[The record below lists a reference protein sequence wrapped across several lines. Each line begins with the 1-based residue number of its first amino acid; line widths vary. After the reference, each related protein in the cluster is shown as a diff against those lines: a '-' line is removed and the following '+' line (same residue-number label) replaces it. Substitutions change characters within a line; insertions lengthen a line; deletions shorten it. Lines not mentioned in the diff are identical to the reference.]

1 MEAQDVLF
9 YKGINSDMDKIYLSG
24 DTYIDLVNGMLVPSE
39 NGKYIVKNANGTKE
53 LFSIT
58 SGYTPIGFVVIAGI
72 LYIVS
77 CNEQSITEVGCYPY
91 FSNGTKTYSYQPL
104 QNYVATVT
112 PGPMRSNLFGYTKTS
127 NVSVIGRLTF
137 DGSVNLYLCDGVN
150 PNWVIN
156 TGFDQRGDSNNFLYY
171 PSSFFGRLR
180 FFMSA
185 SKIPLFDMASCLIQ
199 DGGMLKPGSYI
210 VFIRYMDQHYNKT
223 PFIGYSEAFL
233 VSNGET
239 GSYSP
244 VPFSDN
250 DTAVTNKQIKLVLNN
265 LETTEYKYVEI
276 AYLRS
281 FGLAGSVTTET
292 KLISSVID
300 KGTSGSLT
308 IILNGNEKLATL
320 TIEELYQQI
329 PQTQTSTDHV
339 VANDRYWG
347 VGWKKKQR
355 EGEFTKNFFRRILP
369 SPTEVPM
376 ASHLGLQIGK
386 ADQVGYFAE
395 QIYQFMGQF
404 IYNDMSTSKLYP
416 LAGRKDTTT
425 ESFNN
430 SGFVKMPIRSSY
442 NYPIG
447 IIFNAERDSHS
458 YFGDMSHQGGNPISA
473 KNYFEY
479 YITNDEF
486 KDVIGVRFYRS
497 KRVNN
502 LLYQGLM
509 VPTTFRFKKQS
520 YLYPKTGTSHTVNGL
535 TFDHTMWLQL
545 DRVGPEGT
553 YDKYLGKASAPQ
565 SYKGAMHYPFFCG
578 IAPGYQINNYGRPPW
593 ALQSIFTLNST
604 EHIRFA
610 MFSPDYM
617 FNNVA
622 KITQGQTLYYEEVR
636 TSNVSKPAA
645 DFDSDGIFPNY
656 PRVVYDATSITYNN
670 RKSGKVVAHAV
681 ELNTDRGPG
690 NYSSQIRDY
699 FAIGRNKDALAIRTA
714 IAYQDD
720 HDNAEDHHGCL
731 RSNRCPAFI
740 GIEILDE
747 TYNDGHLVEN
757 ARYANLYLSPNDGDF
772 YDAVIQKQ
780 NLAES
785 YYIIEQPFASTSFGN
800 LDSHAFMG
808 GDCFLNTM
816 NFFLNKTFEFGGDDT
831 AGDLELWNK
840 HWGALNAASF
850 GDGQYG
856 HKYHHGVL
864 AKITCE
870 SELNANARIATKD
883 ATFFDALGL
892 SHSMGNYVK
901 IVKSSSKDIC
911 KESFLNY
918 GGLSKVSVV
927 YQVGSNS
934 FVSDYDKDSYNS
946 SVLVSDKQQ
955 GDAIADS
962 FRKITF
968 TKLKSFAM
976 TLGGIEAI
984 RCLNDQIFL
993 IHRYGTT
1000 LHQTEMII
1008 KQTQDNNPITIAQ
1021 GEVLPETYLYIGK
1034 YGAQSKGAIAQSDI
1048 ALYGFDKERER
1059 PWMVKG
1065 TSGGYQQIDMVEEFN
1080 AKKLFDGYI
1089 DFLKEYNTSP
1099 ISMVNL
1105 GYDASRNEIH
1115 FSTLLTGG
1123 DKMTFIF
1130 NEKINAFIGRQEY
1143 FANRLI
1149 GFLNEMLSTIYNNQ
1163 NDMNVVFQ
1171 HNSYQKSDL
1180 QTFHNSKKTF
1190 RFVFT
1195 VNGKG
1200 EKDYSR
1206 VPKIHESL
1214 QFHSSREPFST
1225 IKFSTEHQEG
1235 TYSSFYDEAR
1245 DDFWNNPEWKEN
1257 SWRVPVL
1264 VQNSAKANIGPI
1276 IPTTNPLLDVF
1287 GYDPNAAQRGTWLE
1301 IQVEYSGSEEI
1312 YIKNVT
1318 SYFNTSQS

>member
-1 MEAQDVLF
+1 MTAHL
-9 YKGINSDMDKIYLSG
+9 
-24 DTYIDLVNGMLVPSE
+24 DLE
-39 NGKYIVKNANGTKE
+39 
-53 LFSIT
+53 
-58 SGYTPIGFVVIAGI
+58 
-72 LYIVS
+72 
-77 CNEQSITEVGCYPY
+77 
-91 FSNGTKTYSYQPL
+91 
-104 QNYVATVT
+104 
-112 PGPMRSNLFGYTKTS
+112 
-127 NVSVIGRLTF
+127 
-137 DGSVNLYLCDGVN
+137 
-150 PNWVIN
+150 
-156 TGFDQRGDSNNFLYY
+156 
-171 PSSFFGRLR
+171 
-180 FFMSA
+180 
-185 SKIPLFDMASCLIQ
+185 
-199 DGGMLKPGSYI
+199 
-210 VFIRYMDQHYNKT
+210 
-223 PFIGYSEAFL
+223 
-233 VSNGET
+233 
-239 GSYSP
+239 
-244 VPFSDN
+244 
-250 DTAVTNKQIKLVLNN
+250 
-265 LETTEYKYVEI
+265 
-276 AYLRS
+276 
-281 FGLAGSVTTET
+281 
-292 KLISSVID
+292 
-300 KGTSGSLT
+300 
-308 IILNGNEKLATL
+308 
-320 TIEELYQQI
+320 
-329 PQTQTSTDHV
+329 
-339 VANDRYWG
+339 
-347 VGWKKKQR
+347 
-355 EGEFTKNFFRRILP
+355 
-369 SPTEVPM
+369 
-376 ASHLGLQIGK
+376 IGK
-386 ADQVGYFAE
+386 SNYVGYFSE

-404 IYNDMSTSKLYP
+404 IYSDMSTSKLYP
-416 LAGRKDTTT
+416 LAGWKDPTGV
-425 ESFNN
+425 SFND
-430 SGFVKMPIRSSY
+430 SGFVKMKIRDAY

-447 IIFNAERDSHS
+447 IVFNADRNDQA
-458 YFGDMSHQGGNPISA
+458 YFGDSSYQGGNPVSA
-473 KNYFEY
+473 TNYFNNF
-479 YITNDEF
+479 IANDEF

-509 VPTTFRFKKQS
+509 LPTTFRFKKQA
-520 YLYPKTGTSHTVNGL
+520 YLYPHIFLGADDPKTINGL
-535 TFDHTMWLQL
+535 YFDHVMWLQL

-553 YDKYLGKASAPQ
+553 YSKYLGKANAPQ
-565 SYKGAMHYPFFCG
+565 SYKGAMHYPFFAG
-578 IAPGYQINNYGRPPW
+578 IAPGYQINNYARPPW
-593 ALQSIFTLNST
+593 ALQNEFAQNTT

-610 MFSPDYM
+610 LFTPDYM

-622 KITQGQTLYYEEVR
+622 KITQGQTLYYEEIR
-636 TSNVSKPAA
+636 TVSYSVNAA
-645 DFDSDGIFPNY
+645 DWDNDGIFPNY
-656 PRVVYDATSITYNN
+656 PRVVYTANYLSYGS

-690 NYSSQIRDY
+690 NYSTQIRDY

-714 IAYQDD
+714 IAYRDD
-720 HDNAEDHHGCL
+720 QEDAEDHCGCL
-731 RSNRCPAFI
+731 RSNRCPAYI
-740 GIEILDE
+740 GVEILGE
-747 TYNDGHLVEN
+747 TYADGHEVQN
-757 ARYANLYLSPNDGDF
+757 GRYVNLYLSPNDGDF
-772 YDAVIQKQ
+772 YDAIIQKQ
-780 NLAES
+780 NLSES
-785 YYIIEQPFASTSFGN
+785 YYLIEQPFASTNFGN
-800 LDSHAFMG
+800 LDAHVYMS
-808 GDCFLNTM
+808 GDCFLNSM
-816 NFFLNKTFEFGGDDT
+816 NFFLNKSFEFGGDDT
-831 AGDLELWNK
+831 AGDIDLWNK
-840 HWGALNAASF
+840 HWGPLNNASF
-850 GDGQYG
+850 QNSPFG

-892 SHSMGNYVK
+892 AHTIDNWVK
-901 IVKSSSKDIC
+901 MVKSSSADIC

-918 GGLSKVSVV
+918 GGLSRLSVI
-927 YQVGSNS
+927 YQVGSNTI
-934 FVSDYDKDSYNS
+934 VNDYDKDSYNS

-984 RCLNDQIFL
+984 RCLNGQIFL

-1000 LHQTEMII
+1000 LHQSEMII

-1021 GEVLPETYLYIGK
+1021 GEVLPETYLFIGK
-1034 YGAQSKGAIAQSDI
+1034 YGAQSKKAVIQSDS

-1065 TSGGYQQIDMVEEFN
+1065 SPEGYQQVDMVEEFN

-1089 DFLKEYNTSP
+1089 DFIKQYNTSP

-1115 FSTLLTGG
+1115 FSVLLTAGG
-1123 DKMTFIF
+1123 KMTFIF
-1130 NEKINAFIGRQEY
+1130 SEKINAFIGRQEY

-1149 GFLNEMLSTIYNNQ
+1149 GFLNEMLSTIYDDQ

-1171 HNSYQKSDL
+1171 HNSYLKSDL

-1225 IKFSTEHQEG
+1225 IKFSTEHQDG
-1235 TYSSFYDEAR
+1235 TYSPFYDEAR

-1257 SWRVPVL
+1257 AWRVPVL
-1264 VQNSAKANIGPI
+1264 VQNSAKANIGPL